1 MCSAPKP
8 PPPQAPPAPIPVR
21 DNKLEGVRNRA
32 SAAQKRASGGSYE
45 STLLTGPG
53 GVPGQA
59 PTAQPTLGT

>member
-8 PPPQAPPAPIPVR
+8 PPPQAPPAPIPQR
-21 DNKLEGVRNRA
+21 DAKLEGVRSRA
-32 SAAQKRASGGSYE
+32 NAAQKRAAGGGYE
-45 STLLTGPG
+45 STMLTGAG